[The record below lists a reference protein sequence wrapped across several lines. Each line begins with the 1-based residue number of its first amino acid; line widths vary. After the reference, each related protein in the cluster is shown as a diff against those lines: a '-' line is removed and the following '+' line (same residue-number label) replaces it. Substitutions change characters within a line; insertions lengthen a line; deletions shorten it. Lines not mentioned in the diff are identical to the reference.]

1 MTLFFCVMYVKN
13 YIFFFVH
20 KKQVFFFFFF
30 LMFKNTLLLPQQVQ
44 TPLRDQKKRVFFLKN
59 VLFLFSGR
67 VQFYIRLEDPFKH
80 YIALAHCPRTQY
92 QRRQN
97 EYAYKCATC
106 DFGNHPIHHLC
117 IKRMC
122 KYLFFYIWL
131 ANARF

>member
-1 MTLFFCVMYVKN
+1 MFIKSRYSFYFFY
-13 YIFFFVH
+13 
-20 KKQVFFFFFF
+20 

-44 TPLRDQKKRVFFLKN
+44 TPLRDQKKRVFLKN

-67 VQFYIRLEDPFKH
+67 VQFYIRLEDPFKQH
-80 YIALAHCPRTQY
+80 IALAHCPRTQY

-106 DFGNHPIHHLC
+106 DFGNLPIHHLC

-122 KYLFFYIWL
+122 KYLFFLYMVSKCTFLGTIL
-131 ANARF
+131 FNEILLNR